1 MALTGDL
8 LAVLPD
14 ARESELFETLC
25 AVDGVRIER
34 IISRGQ
40 ATPAGE
46 WFDQFWNEWV
56 LLLEGEAIVL
66 LDGAQEPRRLLP
78 GQWMLL
84 PAGCRHR
91 VEWTLP
97 GRNTIWLAV
106 HWPKEKEIADVA
118 DHG

>member
-56 LLLEGEAIVL
+56 LLLEGEALVL

-78 GQWMLL
+78 GQWIY
-84 PAGCRHR
+84 CRL
-91 VEWTLP
+91 VVATVLN
-97 GRNTIWLAV
+97 GRCPDGIRFGWRCT
-106 HWPKEKEIADVA
+106 
-118 DHG
+118 GQRRRR